1 MKYIV
6 DNDLHIHSHLSFCSN
21 DPLQTN
27 EAILNYAQENG
38 LKTICLTNH
47 FWDDVI
53 PGAKEWYEKQ
63 NYAHISSALPL
74 PKSNDVR
81 FLFGCEADLDL
92 NLTLG
97 VSRDKFDL
105 FDFIVIST
113 THFHH
118 KGFTMSEVD
127 TFSTD
132 NRAAAWIRRLEAV
145 LNMDL
150 PFHKIGIAHLAC
162 YLIAPSR
169 EEYLE
174 VLSSLPEDEL
184 RRLFTKAA
192 RLGVGI
198 ELNATDMSFDK
209 SEAAVVLRPFKIA
222 KECGCKF
229 YFGSDAHHPQA
240 FKDSVKLFRRAIKL
254 LHLTEDDKFI
264 PS

>member
-6 DNDLHIHSHLSFCSN
+6 DNDLHIHSQLSLCSN
-21 DPLQTN
+21 DPLQNN
-27 EAILNYAQENG
+27 EAILNYAIDNK

-47 FWDDVI
+47 FWDDAI
-53 PGAKEWYEKQ
+53 PGANEWYEKQ
-63 NYAHISSALPL
+63 NYSHISSALPL
-74 PKSNDVR
+74 PQSDEVR

-92 NLTLG
+92 NLRLG
-97 VSRDKFDL
+97 VSKEKL
-105 FDFIVIST
+105 NCFDFIVIST

-118 KGFTMSEVD
+118 KGFTTSEID
-127 TFSTD
+127 TFSAN
-132 NRAAAWIRRLEAV
+132 NRAITWIKRLDAV

-162 YLIAPSR
+162 YLISPSR

-174 VLSSLPEDEL
+174 VLSLLPEDEM
-184 RRLFTKAA
+184 RRLFTRAA
-192 RLGVGI
+192 RLGIGI

-209 SEAAVVLRPFKIA
+209 SEANIVLRPFKIA

-229 YFGSDAHHPQA
+229 YFGSDAHHPQT
-240 FKDSVKLFRRAIKL
+240 FKNSVKLFRRAVKL

-264 PS
+264 LS